1 MKICCGNPLSQSGQF
16 RSAARIIRI
25 SAFSRRPSARMIR
38 LSFKKGDGEI
48 SLLLLDMLYVVF
60 FEGLL
65 RPGEMTLLALV
76 ELRSSLFFISGT
88 DRGPTNLSD
97 AKTLQLCINRTIY
110 ATTAVNGSTKNT
122 WLVRRVWFP
131 FPAQKF

>member
-1 MKICCGNPLSQSGQF
+1 MGK
-16 RSAARIIRI
+16 SACYYWIW
-25 SAFSRRPSARMIR
+25 
-38 LSFKKGDGEI
+38 
-48 SLLLLDMLYVVF
+48 LYVVL

>member
-48 SLLLLDMLYVVF
+48 SLLLLDMAICSPFRRAATSRGNDFACACRIKIFFVF
-60 FEGLL
+60 YL
-65 RPGEMTLLALV
+65 R
-76 ELRSSLFFISGT
+76 
-88 DRGPTNLSD
+88 D
-97 AKTLQLCINRTIY
+97 
-110 ATTAVNGSTKNT
+110 
-122 WLVRRVWFP
+122 
-131 FPAQKF
+131 